1 MSHRSPEEISLF
13 TYSFLTFWGLLAGMA
28 NHLHR
33 RARAAQKT
41 VRRFEL
47 ASDLCYCLFS
57 TYMAYFLCEWKE
69 VSEMLTIPIVGVAAH
84 SGARFIWALDAKFFS
99 YLDQVEANPIQSRPV
114 KPSEE
119 PEND

>member
-13 TYSFLTFWGLLAGMA
+13 TYGFLTFWGLLAGAA

-33 RARAAQKT
+33 RVRAEPRAI
-41 VRRFEL
+41 RRFEL

-57 TYMAYFLCEWKE
+57 TYMAFFLCEWRE
-69 VSEMLTIPIVGVAAH
+69 LPEMLTIPIVGVAAH

-99 YLDQVEANPIQSRPV
+99 YMDRIEAGQDQTKQPQDED
-114 KPSEE
+114 KK
-119 PEND
+119 